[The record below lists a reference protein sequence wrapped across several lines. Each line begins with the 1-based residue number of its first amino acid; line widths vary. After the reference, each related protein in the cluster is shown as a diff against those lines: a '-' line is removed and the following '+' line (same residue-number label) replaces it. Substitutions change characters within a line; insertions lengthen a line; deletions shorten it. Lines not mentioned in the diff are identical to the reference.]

1 MITFLRPIIQWF
13 TLMQIQSGRTVP
25 LNLQTKRNLAP
36 TWHSIQVFCA
46 AETVVDA
53 EEQYEPDRNHG

>member
-1 MITFLRPIIQWF
+1 MTFLRPIIQWF

-36 TWHSIQVFCA
+36 TWNSIQVLCVT
-46 AETVVDA
+46 ETVVDA
-53 EEQYEPDRNHG
+53 EEHYEPGRHHC

>member
-1 MITFLRPIIQWF
+1 MTFLRPIIQRF

-36 TWHSIQVFCA
+36 TWHSIQVFCV

-53 EEQYEPDRNHG
+53 EEHYKPGRHHG